1 MQSTPKAFA
10 GQRSKVFGN
19 NLLLQPVSEEP
30 FVSLGDAFSQRD
42 RMPPAERANSGHVQK
57 LARRAVRLRLVPNEF
72 AVETNHVADQLGQL
86 ANGHVFAATDVDDF
100 WRIVFLE
107 QQKTGGG
114 KTINVQKFPARLSCS
129 PYDEL
134 FLISGFR
141 FVCLAQERRQRV

>member
-86 ANGHVFAATDVDDF
+86 ANGHVFAAADVDDF

-107 QQKTGGG
+107 QQDTGGS
-114 KTINVQKFPARLSCS
+114 KIVHMQKFAARFSSS
-129 PYDEL
+129 PDEQL
-134 FLISGFR
+134 FLTSGFC
-141 FVCLAQERRQRV
+141 FVRLAHERRERV